1 MNRSNILNDCRQEPQ
16 RRDGHDDS
24 VPLVESRPAARG
36 SHRGRLV
43 HRARQRFEGRL
54 DNMMRIAAAEQVQMQ
69 VHADLVAQ
77 RLHEV
82 VHQLGLE
89 GADPLL
95 R

>member
-1 MNRSNILNDCRQEPQ
+1 MNCSNKRLSADE
-16 RRDGHDDS
+16 S
-24 VPLVESRPAARG
+24 VPLVDSTPDEPRLA
-36 SHRGRLV
+36 RGRLV
-43 HRARQRFEGRL
+43 HRARERLERGL
-54 DNMMRIAAAEQVQMQ
+54 DNVMRIAAAEQVEMQ
-69 VHADLVAQ
+69 VHPDLVAQ